1 MRGRRVAVMLR
12 ETCTLA
18 LLPMPADL
26 SRDLAGDATLS
37 AVSGLGSP
45 RADDAIDW
53 SPPARSRSGELVDVF
68 AREAPG
74 DGLIAHGKQLE
85 A

>member
-1 MRGRRVAVMLR
+1 MLR

-18 LLPMPADL
+18 LLPMSADL

-37 AVSGLGSP
+37 AVSGLASP

-53 SPPARSRSGELVDVF
+53 FPASPLSERAAPRALVDVF

-74 DGLIAHGKQLE
+74 DRLIAHGKQLE

>member
-1 MRGRRVAVMLR
+1 MLR

-18 LLPMPADL
+18 LLPMADL

-37 AVSGLGSP
+37 AVSGLASP
-45 RADDAIDW
+45 RAGDAIDW
-53 SPPARSRSGELVDVF
+53 FPASPLSERAAPRALSGELVDVF